1 MAKKTATKPE
11 IRKKFTKTA
20 VKTAKKPVLREN
32 LSADTSS
39 SSPNPT
45 PKKRGNPQNLVR
57 YEKGDP
63 AAKKNGAIGGTV
75 KQMNARM
82 LKQNAAVVEES
93 GKMPVLIKK
102 ALDTAESNPMYSQAL
117 LAVVKEAAKLV
128 GAHADQSP
136 DAAQNL
142 NLKADV
148 KKAETVKLVIEDFT
162 KPETTEAEGE

>member
-1 MAKKTATKPE
+1 MVKKSDMKPQKRTKC
-11 IRKKFTKTA
+11 TKTA

-32 LSADTSS
+32 LSADPSS

-45 PKKRGNPQNLVR
+45 PKKRGNPQNLVH

-63 AAKKNGAIGGTV
+63 RAKKNGALGGTV

-102 ALDTAESNPMYSQAL
+102 ALDTAESDPMYSQAL

-136 DAAQNL
+136 DAKQNL
-142 NLKADV
+142 NINADV

-162 KPETTEAEGE
+162 KPEGAAGE